1 MSHADSARPSS
12 APAEGHGRDASST
25 SRRTALLGAMFLMAT
40 SAIGPGFITQT
51 STFTIQLGAAFALA
65 ILVSIVI
72 DIAVQMNV
80 WRVIGV
86 AGLRAQELANRL
98 VPGLGWLLAGLVFI
112 GGMVFNIG
120 NIAGTGLGLN
130 AMLGAD
136 ALIGGAVS
144 ALIAIAIFLSK
155 RAGAALDRIVV
166 LLGAVMIGLMV
177 YVAVVAK
184 PPVGDA
190 LVQSVNVG
198 NLDSAMFLALA
209 TLVGGT
215 VGGYIT
221 YAGAHRMI
229 DSGVQG
235 VDDVKQITTSSVASI
250 LVTGLMRVLLF
261 LAILGVVASGAD
273 LGTTNQAAN
282 AFQAA
287 AGEVGL
293 RMFGVVFWAAAL
305 TSVIG
310 ASYTSVSFITK
321 STTSAR
327 TRNLLTVAFIV
338 VCAVLYLVL
347 RQAPT
352 TLLVFAGA
360 FNALILPVG
369 FAALLIVAAFR
380 RDLLGGYRYPKW
392 LIVVGV
398 LAWLLSVFIAVRA
411 IGPMIALFTGA

>member
-1 MSHADSARPSS
+1 MSHADSAQPSS
-12 APAEGHGRDASST
+12 APAEGPGRDASST

-177 YVAVVAK
+177 YVAVVSR

-229 DSGVQG
+229 DSGVKG
-235 VDDVKQITTSSVASI
+235 VDDVRQITTSSVASI

-310 ASYTSVSFITK
+310 ASYTSVSFITT

-327 TRNLLTVAFIV
+327 TRNMLTVAFIV

-369 FAALLIVAAFR
+369 FAVLLIVAAFR
-380 RDLLGGYRYPKW
+380 RDLLGGYRYPTW

>member
-1 MSHADSARPSS
+1 MSHADSAQPSS
-12 APAEGHGRDASST
+12 APAEGPGRDASST

-177 YVAVVAK
+177 YVAVVSR

-229 DSGVQG
+229 DSGVKG
-235 VDDVKQITTSSVASI
+235 VDDVQQITTSSVASI
-250 LVTGLMRVLLF
+250 LVTGLMRALLF

-310 ASYTSVSFITK
+310 ASYTSVSFITT

-327 TRNLLTVAFIV
+327 TRNMLTVAFIV

-369 FAALLIVAAFR
+369 FAVLLIVAAFR
-380 RDLLGGYRYPKW
+380 RDLMGGYRYPVW
-392 LIVVGV
+392 LIAVGV

-411 IGPMIALFTGA
+411 FQPMLQLFAG

>member
-1 MSHADSARPSS
+1 MSHADSAQPSS
-12 APAEGHGRDASST
+12 APAEGPGRDASST

-177 YVAVVAK
+177 YVAVVSK

-229 DSGVQG
+229 DSGVKG
-235 VDDVKQITTSSVASI
+235 VDDVQQITTSSVASI
-250 LVTGLMRVLLF
+250 LVTGLMRALLF

-310 ASYTSVSFITK
+310 ASYTSVSFITT

-327 TRNLLTVAFIV
+327 TRNMLTVAFIV

-369 FAALLIVAAFR
+369 FAVLLIVAAFR
-380 RDLLGGYRYPKW
+380 RDLLDGYRYPTW

>member
-1 MSHADSARPSS
+1 MSHADSAQPSS
-12 APAEGHGRDASST
+12 PPAEGPGRDASST

-177 YVAVVAK
+177 YVAVVSR

-229 DSGVQG
+229 DSGVKG
-235 VDDVKQITTSSVASI
+235 VDDVQQITTSSVASI

-310 ASYTSVSFITK
+310 ASYTSVSFITT

-327 TRNLLTVAFIV
+327 TRNMLTVAFIV

-369 FAALLIVAAFR
+369 FAVLLIVAAFR
-380 RDLLGGYRYPKW
+380 RDLLGGYRYPTW